1 MIFREAKLSDL
12 DQIAKLHQQTLKTAS
27 AYLGEDYL
35 KNNYK
40 QIISDNKT
48 NLAILALKDKKVI
61 GVITAS
67 LDLRKTINTLS
78 MGSFNT
84 LALITKKIL
93 FKPSLMF
100 ELINHIY
107 LEIKVL
113 HKYSTPY
120 QTILTL
126 FVSNDHQ
133 RLGVGRKLTRK
144 MIQKLRSRKVKK
156 LYVDTQKSNKKA
168 LSFYKKM
175 GFKIEDQ
182 IASSTVLTLTNLSF
196 DY

>member
-1 MIFREAKLSDL
+1 MIFRDARLSDL

-27 AYLGEDYL
+27 VYLGEDYL
-35 KNNYK
+35 KNNYQ

-48 NLAILALKDKKVI
+48 NLAILACKEKKVI

-67 LDLRKTINTLS
+67 LDLRKTISALS
-78 MGSFNT
+78 MGFLDT
-84 LALITKKIL
+84 LALIAKKIL
-93 FKPSLMF
+93 FKPSLMSEF
-100 ELINHIY
+100 INHIY

-113 HKYSTPY
+113 HKYPAPY

-126 FVSNDHQ
+126 FVSNDYQ
-133 RLGVGRKLTRK
+133 GLGVGGKLTKK
-144 MIQKLRSRKVKK
+144 MIQKLKSRKVKR

-175 GFKIEDQ
+175 EFKIEDQ
-182 IASSTVLTLTNLSF
+182 IADSTILTLNLR
-196 DY
+196 

>member
-12 DQIAKLHQQTLKTAS
+12 DQIAKLHQQNLKTAS

-48 NLAILALKDKKVI
+48 NLVILALKDKKVI
-61 GVITAS
+61 GVITVS
-67 LDLRKTINTLS
+67 LDLRKTISTLS
-78 MGSFNT
+78 IKSFDT

-93 FKPSLMF
+93 FKPSLILEF
-100 ELINHIY
+100 INHIY

-113 HKYSTPY
+113 NKYPAPY

-126 FVSNDHQ
+126 FVSNDYQ
-133 RLGVGRKLTRK
+133 RLGVGRNLIKK
-144 MIQKLRSRKVKK
+144 MFQKLKSKNVKRI
-156 LYVDTQKSNKKA
+156 YVDTQRSNTKA
-168 LSFYKKM
+168 LGFYKKM
-175 GFKIEDQ
+175 GFKVEDQ
-182 IASSTVLTLTNLSF
+182 IADSTILTKDS
-196 DY
+196 

>member
-12 DQIAKLHQQTLKTAS
+12 DQIAKLHQQTLRTAS
-27 AYLGEDYL
+27 AYLGENYL

-48 NLAILALKDKKVI
+48 NLVILACKEKKVI

-67 LDLRKTINTLS
+67 LDLRKTIRALS
-78 MGSFNT
+78 MRSFDT

-93 FKPSLMF
+93 FKPSLVF
-100 ELINHIY
+100 EFINHIY
-107 LEIKVL
+107 LEIKIL
-113 HKYSTPY
+113 HKYPTPY

-126 FVSNDHQ
+126 FVSNDYQ
-133 RLGVGRKLTRK
+133 GLGVGRKLTKK
-144 MIQKLRSRKVKK
+144 MIQKLKSRKVKR
-156 LYVDTQKSNKKA
+156 LYVDTQKSNKIA

-182 IASSTVLTLTNLSF
+182 IADSTILTLTLIQ
-196 DY
+196 

>member
-35 KNNYK
+35 KNNYQ
-40 QIISDNKT
+40 QIISNNKT
-48 NLAILALKDKKVI
+48 NLAILALEDKKVI

-67 LDLRKTINTLS
+67 LDLRETISTLS
-78 MGSFNT
+78 MGSLDT

-100 ELINHIY
+100 EFINHIY

-113 HKYSTPY
+113 HKYPAPY

-126 FVSNDHQ
+126 FVSNDYQ
-133 RLGVGRKLTRK
+133 GLGVGRKLTKK
-144 MIQKLRSRKVKK
+144 MIQKLKSRKVKR

-182 IASSTVLTLTNLSF
+182 IADSTVLALTLR
-196 DY
+196 Y